1 MKKRNL
7 FLTLFLSAAVGLVS
21 SMVRAQVTIES
32 FGDSVTTFG
41 ANPQS
46 SYRYWLYV
54 DLTNAGYS
62 DSDFTFIGTSSGVQ
76 NGSPANS
83 WPDEAYSGFEG
94 WQTSDALSATPGVIS
109 QAGAPNIV
117 LLDFGANDVNQ
128 LNNSLSIP
136 EILGQTRTNLDAI
149 IQDFAQANSGVV
161 ILLARP
167 TGWLTTDPVQKKFMS
182 QLGGAISKAAS
193 DQRKAGVD
201 VVVVDLFGGYNVRTD
216 TVDGTHPNVKGE
228 QEIAKRFF
236 SALRPVLKKMGIAPQ
251 KPSRG

>member
-7 FLTLFLSAAVGLVS
+7 FVTLFASSCLSLAPLVGN
-21 SMVRAQVTIES
+21 AQAIEP

-62 DSDFTFIGTSSGVQ
+62 GFTFIGTSSGVQ
-76 NGSPANS
+76 NGTPANS

-94 WQTSDALSATPGVIS
+94 WQTSDALRGTPAAINVSGGP
-109 QAGAPNIV
+109 ANIV

-128 LNNSLSIP
+128 LNNALSIP

-161 ILLARP
+161 ILLAKP
-167 TGWLTTDPVQKKFMS
+167 TGWSTTDPVQKKFMS

-193 DQRKAGVD
+193 DEKKAGVS

-228 QEIAKRFF
+228 QQIAKKFF
-236 SALRPVLKKMGIAPQ
+236 NALRPVLKKMGVVPL
-251 KPSRG
+251 KPRKG